1 LNNRS
6 KQNNLRVSL
15 GKTTDSSINKT
26 STKTVIDP
34 EDIVKWLVTQ
44 TNANGSLYL
53 ESVARQYIHALRF
66 APKKF
71 EISDVA
77 INRNVFAFQTPDEL
91 NDFWET
97 CKAASNYKQVN
108 METSGAFSAGMN
120 CLLRYLKHL
129 SVYEEETALHTVSV
143 PKKQEENIIEK
154 LTSLLETHYSNG
166 YRINSPIEMTK
177 LRGFAAAECG
187 EELKFSDDE
196 LKKHIRSCGIELNS
210 KVFIASAETKEHI
223 KTIVSD
229 YFGSGAQAI
238 FYEEFFNKNE
248 KWLIEAS
255 VVTEDILLCVL
266 ARIYRGMEFTKT
278 FFGVTH
284 DTVETVIKSEIL
296 RVWGDSV
303 LINYNQIAERLTYI
317 PFTRIKHTL
326 AFNHEFIWNSE
337 GTYTHVNK
345 VIISKDEKEAVSR
358 AVKKECA
365 AHGYTSVNNLPLQEI
380 AERNHE
386 LSISAIQCAVYSICL
401 SDEYDKNGKIITPKG
416 KALNALEI
424 MKVYCLSLD
433 KCTLDDLLQ
442 YEEEITGEVH
452 RFLPMGA
459 AFSTMV
465 RVDKE
470 TFVADKYLAFNK
482 AQVDRAIAK
491 FVTGNYLP
499 LKSFTTF
506 GTFPDC
512 GQRWNLFLLESY
524 CRRFSKQFRFDT
536 PSVNSRNA
544 GAVIRKNCGLSYT
557 EIMADAVTHAKIP
570 LKEERVAN
578 FLFEAGFTGRSA
590 RTKVNEVIE
599 AAKVLQG
606 RKA

>member
-1 LNNRS
+1 MTR
-6 KQNNLRVSL
+6 LR
-15 GKTTDSSINKT
+15 
-26 STKTVIDP
+26 
-34 EDIVKWLVTQ
+34 
-44 TNANGSLYL
+44 A
-53 ESVARQYIHALRF
+53 
-66 APKKF
+66 
-71 EISDVA
+71 
-77 INRNVFAFQTPDEL
+77 
-91 NDFWET
+91 
-97 CKAASNYKQVN
+97 
-108 METSGAFSAGMN
+108 
-120 CLLRYLKHL
+120 
-129 SVYEEETALHTVSV
+129 
-143 PKKQEENIIEK
+143 
-154 LTSLLETHYSNG
+154 
-166 YRINSPIEMTK
+166 
-177 LRGFAAAECG
+177 FAAVECG
-187 EELKFSDDE
+187 EELELSDDE
-196 LKKHIRSCGIELNS
+196 LKWYIRSCGIESNN
-210 KVFIASAETKEHI
+210 KMFIVSAKIKERI
-223 KTIVSD
+223 KTIAND
-229 YFGSGAQAI
+229 YFESGAQAI

-255 VVTEDILLCVL
+255 VVTEDILLRVF
-266 ARIYRGMEFTKT
+266 AQIYQEMVFTKT
-278 FFGVTH
+278 FFGITQ
-284 DTVETVIKSEIL
+284 DTVETAIKNEIF
-296 RVWGDSV
+296 RIWGDSV
-303 LINYNQIAERLTYI
+303 LVNYNQIAERLTYI
-317 PFTRIKHTL
+317 PFTRIKHTF
-326 AFNHEFIWNSE
+326 ASNREFIWNSE
-337 GTYTHVNK
+337 ETYTHVNK
-345 VIISKDEKEAVSR
+345 VIITQDEKEAVSR

-365 AHGYTSVNNLPLQEI
+365 VHGYASMSNLPLREI
-380 AERNHE
+380 TERNHE
-386 LSISAIQCAVYSICL
+386 LSVSAIQSAVYSICL
-401 SDEYDKNGKIITPKG
+401 SDEYDKKGKIITKKG

-424 MKVYCLSLD
+424 MKMYCLSLD
-433 KCTLDDLLQ
+433 KCKLDDLLQ

-465 RVDKE
+465 RVDKG

-491 FVTGNYLP
+491 FVTGDYLP

-606 RKA
+606 RKV